1 MKRKL
6 YAVIMAGG
14 KGTRFWPLSR
24 PQRPKQLLKLLSA
37 RSLIRESVERVLP
50 LFGRRN
56 TLVVTVDEHHRA
68 VLRELPLLPKNNFLI
83 EPQGNNTAP
92 CIGLAAVELSARDPD
107 AIMAVL
113 PADHWVSDPRRF
125 SRTLRAAM
133 RLAQRHDV
141 LITLGI
147 RPDYPET
154 GYGYI
159 LKGRK
164 AARSNAMPVYRVD
177 GFEEKPNLKRARQ
190 LTRRGALWNS
200 GIFIWRAAAILESL
214 RRYAPAIARGLE
226 RIQEITRGRGLATLS
241 PKALS
246 VLRREYRKM
255 PNISIDYA
263 VLEKAGSEG
272 RVVTLEADFGW
283 SDVGNWAA
291 LHRMLPKDARGNAG
305 VGKWLGFK
313 STDCL
318 VYSGNRLIALL
329 GMENTVVVDTPD
341 AVLVADMKRSQ
352 EVKELLEELN
362 RKGYRRYTVSPVPNK
377 NTGRASS
384 ARTKKRGFSTR

>member
-1 MKRKL
+1 MKRQP

-24 PQRPKQLLKLLSA
+24 PARPKQLLRILSA
-37 RSLIRESVERVLP
+37 RSLIRETVERALP

-56 TLVVTVDEHHRA
+56 TIVVAVNEHHRA
-68 VLRELPLLPKNNFLI
+68 VRRELPFLPKANFLI

-92 CIGLAAVELSARDPD
+92 CIGLAAVELAARDPD

-113 PADHWVSDPRRF
+113 PADHWVSDPRAF
-125 SRTLRAAM
+125 SRTLKAAI
-133 RLAQRHDV
+133 RLAQVRDA
-141 LITLGI
+141 LITVGI
-147 RPDYPET
+147 RPAYPET

-159 LKGRK
+159 LKGKK
-164 AARSNAMPVYRVD
+164 AARSDTIPAYRVVR
-177 GFEEKPNLKRARQ
+177 FEEKPSLKRARQ
-190 LTRRGALWNS
+190 LMRRGALWNS
-200 GIFIWRAAAILESL
+200 GIFVWRASVIVESL
-214 RRYAPAIARGLE
+214 RRFAPAIARGLD
-226 RIQEITRGRGLATLS
+226 RIQEAAQGRGLGTLP

-255 PNISIDYA
+255 PNLSIDYA

-283 SDVGNWAA
+283 SDVGDWAA
-291 LHRMLPKDARGNAG
+291 LHRMLPKDKSGNAG
-305 VGKWLGFK
+305 VGQWLGFR
-313 STDCL
+313 SSGCL
-318 VYSGNRLIALL
+318 VYSQGRLIALL
-329 GMENTVVVDTPD
+329 GMANTVVVETPD

-352 EVKELLEELN
+352 EIKELLGELN
-362 RKGYRRYTVSPVPNK
+362 RKGYQRYTVSPVPNK